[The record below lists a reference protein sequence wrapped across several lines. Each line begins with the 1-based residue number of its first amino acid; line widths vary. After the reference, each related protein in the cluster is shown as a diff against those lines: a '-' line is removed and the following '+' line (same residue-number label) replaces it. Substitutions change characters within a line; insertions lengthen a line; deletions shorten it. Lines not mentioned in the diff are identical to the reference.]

1 MADAVT
7 TTVATLETLQKD
19 QQDTAGQIADV
30 TKSVQTLTDT
40 IAEMAKARK
49 APAVQTGEL
58 QTNSRRFS
66 FARLCKAVALTA
78 IAGENY
84 RADAKI
90 ELELCAKVRKEM
102 AEMGGNS
109 AAGLSQFCAPLST
122 AMLPQRWEDVGA
134 NPDDVKNLS
143 GFSGSL
149 IKEIQDH
156 FAVGVVFD
164 PAEAQRYGLM
174 KSTHV
179 RNDATLGGTLVP
191 LAAQGEL
198 IEVLRNSLSLTRAGV
213 RMVPLPPQGSVRYP
227 RQNTAGSVSG
237 IAEGVAATESNVTTG
252 EVLLNA
258 KEYRGFMKYTDTLLR
273 FAGIPSF
280 EALLREDLGQ
290 VTSIQMDRD
299 SLDGQGGTKILGV
312 LNHSGIKTR
321 DAATVAT
328 NGNTL
333 GTSDPALLIAD
344 MAGAN
349 APVDRGFAWL
359 IRPELWAGVMTR
371 KDSQGRYV
379 FDWAPQNM
387 GMPMTLFNR
396 PAYESSNV
404 PNTRNKGT
412 GTNLTVLI
420 GIVPSE
426 ILMGQAGIVDFANTN
441 SDGEDFR
448 AGVNTLRVTTFGD
461 MNLRHDVSVG
471 KIDEL
476 LNS

>member
-1 MADAVT
+1 MAD
-7 TTVATLETLQKD
+7 TVVATATLETLQKE
-19 QQDTAGQIADV
+19 QQTTAEQIASV
-30 TKSVQTLTDT
+30 AKSVAGLSDS
-40 IAEMAKARK
+40 IAEMAKARQ
-49 APAVQTGEL
+49 APAVITGEL
-58 QTNSRRFS
+58 PNTSRPFS
-66 FARLCKAVALTA
+66 FAKLCKAVALTA

-84 RADAKI
+84 RAGAKV
-90 ELELCAKVRKEM
+90 ELDLCAKLRKEM
-102 AEMGGNS
+102 AEAMGGA

-122 AMLPQRWEDVGA
+122 AMLPRSWEEVGA
-134 NPDDVKNLS
+134 NPEDIKEMG

-149 IKEIQDH
+149 IKEIQQH
-156 FAVGVVFD
+156 FAVPTVFD
-164 PAEAQRYGLM
+164 PEEAARYGLR
-174 KSTHV
+174 KATHV

-198 IEVLRNSLSLTRAGV
+198 IEVLRNSLSLLRAGV

-227 RQNTAGSVSG
+227 RQNTAGTVSG
-237 IAEGVAATESNVTTG
+237 IAEGVAATESNIATG
-252 EVLLNA
+252 EVVMNA

-280 EALLREDLGQ
+280 EALLREDLGR

-299 SLDGQGGTKILGV
+299 CLDGQGGTKILGL

-321 DAATVAT
+321 DATTVAT

-333 GTSDPALLIAD
+333 GTSDPCLLIAD

-359 IRPELWAGVMTR
+359 IRPELWAGIMTR

-379 FDWAPQNM
+379 FDWAAANI

-396 PAYESSNV
+396 PVYESSNV
-404 PNTRNKGT
+404 PNTRNKGS
-412 GTNLTVLI
+412 GADLTVLI
-420 GIVPSE
+420 GIIPSE
-426 ILMGQAGIVDFANTN
+426 ILFGQAGVVDFANTN
-441 SDGEDFR
+441 SDSTDFQ

-461 MNLRHDVSVG
+461 MNIRHDVSVG